1 METFHCLKTVRI
13 RRLSAPCFSAF
24 GLNTPH
30 LSVFSSNAGKY
41 GPEKLQI
48 GTLFQQF
55 WSGMGYYQKICKRT
69 PVKEF
74 FGKSKVQSVDLHLFY
89 EQIASHVIRRE
100 FY

>member
-30 LSVFSSNAGKY
+30 LSVFSSNAGKC
-41 GPEKLQI
+41 GPE
-48 GTLFQQF
+48 
-55 WSGMGYYQKICKRT
+55 
-69 PVKEF
+69 
-74 FGKSKVQSVDLHLFY
+74 VQSVNLHLFY
-89 EQIASHVIRRE
+89 DQIASHVIRRE